1 MSGGVHGILKHE
13 IRNVRG
19 STWYLETR
27 GKECPGE
34 YMVS

>member
-13 IRNVRG
+13 VRNVWG